1 MTSMT
6 NIVVPQALID
16 RRAPVRLMVSG
27 GGSGGHTFPAVTVIR
42 TARAA
47 LHGIG
52 VEFHPFWVGSEGG
65 IEEGIAADEN
75 VPFTAI
81 PTGKLRRARNP
92 LAMLSKA
99 NLRDAG
105 KVPAGV
111 TEAIGVVRS
120 VQPDAVLCTGG
131 YVSAPVGLAARICH
145 RPLLVHEQTVRV
157 GLANRITMRGATR
170 IALSAE
176 PSLELLPQRLRERSV
191 VTGNPL
197 RPGLGDGDAAAAP
210 ERLGWAGWNPSLPTV
225 YVTGGSLGARQ
236 INELTAAILPDLLRH
251 ANVFHQAGSQ
261 MLDEAVAAS
270 RSLPADVRDRYLVR
284 GFVGGELADLL
295 ALADVVVARS
305 GGGTVSELTAL
316 GKPSVLVPL
325 IPTGGN
331 EQVRNATHL
340 ADRGAARVLI
350 GEDATPARLA
360 EELTALLADPR
371 HRADMSARARS
382 LGRPEAAA
390 YLTNEVLALCAAGV
404 APAVDRH

>member
-1 MTSMT
+1 MMHV
-6 NIVVPQALID
+6 VVPQALID
-16 RRAPVRLMVSG
+16 RGSPVRLVVSG

-42 TARAA
+42 AARAA
-47 LHGIG
+47 LGGYGLHLD
-52 VEFHPFWVGSEGG
+52 PYWVGSEGG
-65 IEEGIAADEN
+65 IEKGIAEAEN

-92 LAMLSKA
+92 LAMLTAA
-99 NLRDAG
+99 NIRDAG

-111 TEAIGVVRS
+111 GEAISVVRNLK
-120 VQPDAVLCTGG
+120 PDAVLCTGG
-131 YVSAPVGLAARICH
+131 YVSVPVGLAARLCH

-176 PSLELLPQRLRERSV
+176 PSMELLPERLRDRAV

-197 RPGLGDGDAAAAP
+197 RPGLGDGDAAEAP
-210 ERLGWAGWNPSLPTV
+210 KRLGWAGWTPSLPTV

-236 INELTAAILPDLLRH
+236 VNELVAEILPDLLRY

-261 MLDEAVAAS
+261 LVDEAAAMAE
-270 RSLPADVRDRYLVR
+270 RLPADVRPRYMVR
-284 GFVGGELADLL
+284 GFVGEELADLL

-305 GGGTVSELTAL
+305 GGGTVSELTAI
-316 GKPSVLVPL
+316 GKPSVLIPL

-331 EQVRNATHL
+331 EQVRNAEHL
-340 ADRGAARVLI
+340 AGNGAARVLI

-360 EELTALLADPR
+360 EELAGLLGD
-371 HRADMSARARS
+371 RARLTDMASRARS
-382 LGRPEAAA
+382 MGRPDAAA
-390 YLTNEVLALCAAGV
+390 ALTSEVLALCAAT
-404 APAVDRH
+404 AS